1 MKLATC
7 HHQLRKDF
15 FWWRDILKLLD
26 KSKGLA
32 KPNINN
38 ARSCCLW
45 LDLWNSNVPMHSYPE
60 LFSFARSK
68 TTILAEAKSRD
79 SILSLFHLPL
89 SQQAF
94 DQLNQL
100 RSDLQQINLNE
111 EADHWSCIW
120 NTGKFSVPKAY
131 KHLKGH
137 RTIHHSYNWIWKCS
151 CQYKHKVFAWLILK
165 DRISTRELLRRKN
178 MELQDYNCVLCS
190 LSTEES
196 LFHLLA
202 DCPFATA
209 CWNSIGLQVNHH
221 LDLFQ
226 NLENFIR

>member
-1 MKLATC
+1 
-7 HHQLRKDF
+7 
-15 FWWRDILKLLD
+15 
-26 KSKGLA
+26 
-32 KPNINN
+32 
-38 ARSCCLW
+38 
-45 LDLWNSNVPMHSYPE
+45 
-60 LFSFARSK
+60 
-68 TTILAEAKSRD
+68 
-79 SILSLFHLPL
+79 
-89 SQQAF
+89 
-94 DQLNQL
+94 LNQL

-151 CQYKHKVFAWLILK
+151 YQYKHKVFAWQILQ